1 LKKENRYL
9 GGYKQFF
16 EHPKI
21 RLPQKPG
28 SDQKGDGRYYPGGL
42 TMAGISDKALKS
54 QYAENKY
61 RFNGKELQNK
71 EFSDGTGLEE
81 YDFGARMQDPQLNRW
96 WGIDPKADQ
105 MRRFSPYAYAFDN
118 PIRFVDPDG
127 MAPTDW
133 VDKDG
138 HKVYDNGKYTQ
149 YATKEQKALG
159 NALQQTETGK
169 KQFDKL
175 VNSDTKIQVNIVT
188 EKQDRTG
195 EQVGDYHLGHTDA
208 NVEETKEDGKT
219 TDVKVTSA
227 VINIY
232 SSEAQTMHDDE
243 QKLDKDGNQLGLPDP
258 ANPKADLVPVSPKLS
273 ATDIMAAGLGHEI
286 EHTTKENNTGA
297 NATGPAHEV
306 KPTSIGV
313 QIIRELSKLKPG

>member
-1 LKKENRYL
+1 VLSPLRRSALRHEAPGRPARRCSSAALHNVVIGPTIGGAKRTYNYTLCKSRAGSIYSTGLLPSKQAITNSIFFFQLKKENRYL

-195 EQVGDYHLGHTDA
+195 EQVGDYHLG
-208 NVEETKEDGKT
+208 
-219 TDVKVTSA
+219 
-227 VINIY
+227 I
-232 SSEAQTMHDDE
+232 
-243 QKLDKDGNQLGLPDP
+243 
-258 ANPKADLVPVSPKLS
+258 
-273 ATDIMAAGLGHEI
+273 
-286 EHTTKENNTGA
+286 
-297 NATGPAHEV
+297 
-306 KPTSIGV
+306 PT
-313 QIIRELSKLKPG
+313 PM